1 MKIDRLLGIIHLLLQ
16 KEKITADG
24 LSQTFEV
31 SKRTILRDV
40 NSLCAAGVPIV
51 TTQGYKGGIS
61 LMDGYK
67 LENSFINEKE
77 LSHIL
82 LGLKALKSIDKGD
95 SFEGLSQ
102 RFPGHQP
109 AFKHMH
115 IDLSGYYKTDLVQ
128 KFEKIEEAIEEK
140 YCLTFV
146 YHNHQ
151 GSSWR
156 LIRPYAILFQ
166 WSSWYLWR

>member
-82 LGLKALKSIDKGD
+82 LGLKALKSID
-95 SFEGLSQ
+95 
-102 RFPGHQP
+102 
-109 AFKHMH
+109 
-115 IDLSGYYKTDLVQ
+115 GYD
-128 KFEKIEEAIEEK
+128 AIIIFNFLDDHSVIVILKEMIVDNRNDI
-140 YCLTFV
+140 T
-146 YHNHQ
+146 
-151 GSSWR
+151 R
-156 LIRPYAILFQ
+156 LLF
-166 WSSWYLWR
+166 